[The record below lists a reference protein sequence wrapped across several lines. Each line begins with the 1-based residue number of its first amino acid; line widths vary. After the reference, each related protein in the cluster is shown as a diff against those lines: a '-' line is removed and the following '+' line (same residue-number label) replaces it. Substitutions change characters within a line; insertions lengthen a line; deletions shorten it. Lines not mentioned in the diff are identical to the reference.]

1 MPFKHIPVIG
11 KLVYCLAT
19 FLLAISLPA
28 AGVASKPLFRDPL
41 YDGAADPVLV
51 RERATGDWLMFYTV
65 RRANVTGL
73 SGVAWVHGTPIGRA
87 RSRDAGNTWQADG
100 LARIALPAE
109 YAEPT
114 LWAPEIVDD
123 GALYHMF
130 LTIVPGIFEDWKH
143 PRHIVHLTSPDLEAW
158 TYVGK
163 LELGSDR
170 VIDACVFRM
179 PDGVWRLWYNNE
191 RDGKSIYWAESAD
204 LKTWQLKG
212 KAVGDRSGE
221 GPKVFHW
228 RGSYWMITDVWR
240 GLGVYRSDDAQTWVR
255 QSDNILE
262 KPGAGVD
269 DGVKGGHADI
279 VVSGQRAFV
288 FYFTH
293 PGRTPGNEKKDGF
306 EQRRTSIQVA
316 ELELRENTVLCD
328 RDKPLSVSLPS
339 P

>member
-1 MPFKHIPVIG
+1 MPFNNIPLLG
-11 KLVYCLAT
+11 KL
-19 FLLAISLPA
+19 LLFVASLLVAFPLPA
-28 AGVASKPLFRDPL
+28 AGQASKPLFRDPL

-51 RERATGDWLMFYTV
+51 RERATGDWLMFYTA
-65 RRANVTGL
+65 RRANVAGL

-87 RSRDAGNTWQADG
+87 RSKDAGGTWQADG

-114 LWAPEIVDD
+114 LWAPEIIDD
-123 GALYHMF
+123 GSLYHMF
-130 LTIVPGIFEDWKH
+130 LTVVPGIFEDWKH
-143 PRHIVHLTSPDLEAW
+143 PRHIVHLTSPDLSIW
-158 TYVGK
+158 TYIGK

-170 VIDACVFRM
+170 VIDACILRM
-179 PDGVWRLWYNNE
+179 PNGIWRLWYNNE
-191 RDGKSIYWAESAD
+191 RDGKSIYWAESSD

-221 GPKVFHW
+221 GPKVFQW

-255 QSDNILE
+255 QQANILD
-262 KPGAGVD
+262 KPGLGAD

-293 PGRTPGNEKKDGF
+293 PGRTPDNEKKDGF
-306 EQRRTSIQVA
+306 EQRRSSIQVA
-316 ELELRENTVLCD
+316 ELELRENTLHCD
-328 RDKPLSVSLPS
+328 RDRSLSVCLPS
-339 P
+339 H